1 MERRAFIGTLAGS
14 LLAAPLA
21 VEAQQAEKRYCIGY
35 LDDFPLTFGTP
46 DFLARAL
53 QQRGWEQQ
61 RDYVFEARWA
71 DHKPERL
78 VEFAAELVG
87 SKVNVIVAR
96 GNQAATAASGAT
108 RDIPIVF
115 NAVSDPVE
123 AGLAGSLGR
132 PGGNVTGV
140 ASGVGPAAAKQLE
153 LLHETL
159 PPGLALVAV
168 LWVGMTH
175 PDASVWRQ
183 VQEVGH
189 RLGITL
195 RSTVVAD
202 QTSLQRALTGLSQ
215 TPPGAVL
222 VYSDGPDE
230 GYLTALGKFA
240 IRKRVPII
248 SNSAV
253 LTWSGG
259 LMSYARNLAEGWAR
273 TADYVIRLRNG
284 ARPADL
290 PVQQPETFQLLLN
303 RGTFKALG
311 LTIPPSLLQ
320 RADQVIE

>member
-1 MERRAFIGTLAGS
+1 MNRRAFIGALAGG
-14 LLAAPLA
+14 LLTAPLA
-21 VEAQQAEKRYCIGY
+21 AAQQAEKRYRIGY
-35 LDDFPLTFGTP
+35 LSDFPLTFGTP
-46 DFLARAL
+46 DFLVRAL

-78 VEFAAELVG
+78 AEFAAELVG

-96 GNQAATAASGAT
+96 GNEAATAASVAT
-108 RDIPIVF
+108 RVIPIVF

-140 ASGVGPAAAKQLE
+140 ASGVGQAAGKQLE
-153 LLHETL
+153 LLQETL
-159 PPGLALVAV
+159 PPGLALVEV
-168 LWVGMTH
+168 LWIGMTH

-183 VQEVGH
+183 VQGVGH

-202 QTSLQRALTGLSQ
+202 QASLQRALTGLSQ

-230 GYLTALGKFA
+230 GYLTTLGKFA
-240 IRKRVPII
+240 IRKRMPMV

-273 TADYVIRLRNG
+273 TADYVIRIRNG

-303 RGTFKALG
+303 RGTFKTLG